1 MLRVLV
7 ETVEFQLWIALLE
20 MGNRHRHIGKYSQCI
35 DLFGSSTICYVPQ
48 AIAIALGG
56 VDGGFDD
63 IGHIILQH
71 MYDINGVFEVSQH
84 EGILFSLSIKSI
96 KATSMLE
103 RLDRSLLWLYCGGG
117 ARCAD
122 IHHHLRV
129 VR

>member
-35 DLFGSSTICYVPQ
+35 DLFVHLRSATSLKQLPSLWVELTGALMILDILFYNICTISMVC
-48 AIAIALGG
+48 L
-56 VDGGFDD
+56 
-63 IGHIILQH
+63 
-71 MYDINGVFEVSQH
+71 VSQH

-103 RLDRSLLWLYCGGG
+103 RLDRSLLWLYCGGVHG
-117 ARCAD
+117 VL
-122 IHHHLRV
+122 IFIITSV
-129 VR
+129 